1 MRNIIRQIL
10 KEETKI
16 ADRIKKMI
24 QRLFPDTLVYTN
36 YFYDNYDDEDV
47 EYNIRITYRL
57 SEKTKITKDEYGAV
71 KPYDGSII
79 FDILKIESTTYDNRD
94 EYKTFYYS
102 DNLPDSVWDEFQEVL
117 YKKIESVIPFLYSYI
132 EFDINTRNVSK

>member
-1 MRNIIRQIL
+1 MRNLIRHIL

-16 ADRIKKMI
+16 TDRIEKMI
-24 QRLFPDTLVYTN
+24 KRLFPDTLVYTD
-36 YFYDNYDDEDV
+36 YFYDNYDDEDI